1 MCGISL
7 ISEENIKEKKKIQHL
22 ISKIKHRG
30 PDDEG
35 FFLEKD
41 LEIGSCRLSIFDLSL
56 NGHMPMEDKSKRYII
71 SFNGEIY
78 NFKELKEQFNIYTK
92 SNSDTEVLIELYA
105 KLGPK
110 CLGYLNGIFAFIVYD
125 KNKKIIFAA
134 RDRLGVK
141 PIFYYNKGSSL
152 VISSEIK
159 GILNLGVKDIQNLNF
174 ENISTY
180 LKTSF
185 YDYGESTFYK
195 NISQLKQGH
204 YLTYKIDEKKIEF
217 KKYWDLKNDNKKIQE
232 KNLYQNFDSLLD
244 NSFNLQTRTDT
255 NIGANIS
262 SGIDSKLMIRSLK
275 KYKEKKISYNSYY
288 FDNKEFSEKDDL
300 QLFAKEENINVNFFK
315 ITPNDIIE
323 NFEKVALSQDEPFPG
338 VPTIAKHLLIK
349 RAYDS
354 KSKVILEAQGG
365 DDIAGG
371 YRYIFPHYIKNLF
384 KNKNYFRALKESLLF
399 IKNEKSSINQFYRM
413 IKSSENSFYEGGV
426 SADGS
431 KSNML
436 NILENN
442 LKYNNELNK
451 NISTID
457 PNLSNLKKIIYR
469 DIFFCK
475 LPRILRSCDR
485 SSMAHGK
492 ELRVPLLD
500 HNIVEFFF
508 NLDDNQI
515 INNGHLRY
523 FYRKFCEKK
532 LGLKNVFQ
540 IKKYVSDPQT
550 VWLKND
556 LFDWAHEIFSSSNFS
571 CNSLIDQKK
580 LILHFEIFKK
590 NDKLNNSNFFWQI
603 INLEKLFS
611 RNK

>member
-7 ISEENIKEKKKIQHL
+7 ISEENIKEKKRIQNL
-22 ISKIKHRG
+22 INKIKHRG
-30 PDDEG
+30 PDDIG
-35 FFLEKD
+35 YFYEKN

-56 NGHMPMEDKSKRYII
+56 NGHMPMEDKSKKFII

-78 NFKELKEQFNIYTK
+78 NFKELKKQFNIYTK

-105 KLGPK
+105 KLGAK
-110 CLGYLNGIFAFIVYD
+110 CLNYLNGIFAFIIYD
-125 KNKKIIFAA
+125 KTKKIIFAA

-141 PIFYYNKGSSL
+141 PIFYFNKNNSL
-152 VISSEIK
+152 VITSEIK
-159 GILNLGVKDIQNLNF
+159 GILNLGINDIKDLNI

-195 NISQLKQGH
+195 NIFQLKQGH
-204 YLTYKIDEKKIEF
+204 YLIYKIDEKKIEF
-217 KKYWDLKNDNKKIQE
+217 KKYWDLKNNKSKIP
-232 KNLYQNFDSLLD
+232 KKDLYKNFDNLLD

-255 NIGANIS
+255 NIGANVS
-262 SGIDSKLMIRSLK
+262 SGIDSKLMIKSLK
-275 KYKEKKISYNSYY
+275 KHKEKKISYNSYY
-288 FDNKEFSEKDDL
+288 FDNKEFSEKNDL
-300 QLFAKEENINVNFFK
+300 QQFSKKENINVNFFK
-315 ITPNDIIE
+315 ITPSDIID
-323 NFEKVALSQDEPFPG
+323 NFDKVALSQDEPFPG

-354 KSKVILEAQGG
+354 KCKVILEAQGG

-371 YRYIFPHYIKNLF
+371 YRYIFPHFIKEFL
-384 KNKNYFRALKESLLF
+384 KNKNYFRALKESLFF
-399 IKNEKSSINQFYRM
+399 IKNEKSSINKFYKM
-413 IKSSENSFYEGGV
+413 FMSAENSFYLGGV

-436 NILENN
+436 DILKNN

-451 NISTID
+451 NISAID
-457 PNLSNLKKIIYR
+457 PNLSNLKRIIYR

-508 NLDDNQI
+508 NLDDDQI

-532 LGLKNVFQ
+532 LGLDNVFQ

-556 LFDWAHEIFSSSNFS
+556 LFDWAHEIFSSKNFR
-571 CNSLIDQKK
+571 CGSLIDQKK
-580 LILHFEIFKK
+580 LILYFENFKK

-603 INLEKLFS
+603 INLEKLFY
-611 RNK
+611 RNN